1 MADPSPETFGK
12 VLADARVARGMTLQQ
27 VSASTKISVS
37 KLQAIERDEI
47 ESLPGGIFT
56 RGFVRSYAEAVGLD
70 PQETLAQF
78 EARFPEESSV
88 ATLHAT
94 IEGRANEEFVKRQ
107 RTAKGLIWIALLSA
121 PLFVWLVGVV
131 LPDDRQSAEPAA
143 VDDQVRLPADS
154 DEVPVPP
161 AAAVPPAPA
170 PPAAAV
176 PSAPPG
182 DSAVRADALPVV
194 PDDSAALTLQ
204 MSATRDCWVQATADG
219 DTVVARILR
228 PGDEA
233 VVVAEEAID
242 LRIGDAEAFVFT
254 INQRPG
260 RSLGGTGE
268 VVNLRVTPSNYLRF
282 VAQ

>member
-1 MADPSPETFGK
+1 MADSSSETFGK
-12 VLADARVARGMTLQQ
+12 VLADARAARGMTLEQ
-27 VSASTKISVS
+27 VSASTKIAVS

-107 RTAKGLIWIALLSA
+107 RRAKGLIWLALLA
-121 PLFVWLVGVV
+121 TPLVVWLVRGV
-131 LPDDRQSAEPAA
+131 LPDDRQPAESA
-143 VDDQVRLPADS
+143 VIDDQVRLPADS
-154 DEVPVPP
+154 GGDPEPPV
-161 AAAVPPAPA
+161 AAVPPEP
-170 PPAAAV
+170 
-176 PSAPPG
+176 PPG
-182 DSAVRADALPVV
+182 DSEARADELPGV
-194 PDDSAALTLQ
+194 PDDSAGLTLE
-204 MSATRDCWVQATADG
+204 MRATRDCWVQATADG

-233 VVVAEEAID
+233 VVVAAGVID
-242 LRIGDAEAFVFT
+242 LRVGDAEAFVFS
-254 INQRPG
+254 INRRPG
-260 RSLGGTGE
+260 RSLGGAGE
-268 VVNLRVTPSNYLRF
+268 VVSLRVTPSNYLRF